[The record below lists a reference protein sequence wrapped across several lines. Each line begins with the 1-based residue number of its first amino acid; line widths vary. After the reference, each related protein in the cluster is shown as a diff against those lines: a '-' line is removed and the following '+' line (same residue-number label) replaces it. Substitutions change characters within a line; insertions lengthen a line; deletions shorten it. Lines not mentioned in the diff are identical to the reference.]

1 MDKIDQLKIHL
12 YNFEIGT
19 FYNCVRVPQLDQRKR
34 LSFQLQTSSG
44 LIFFSLFS
52 WTFTLTLMRS
62 GPFYRYLPLSKLF
75 EMASQEIRKY
85 TYVPVQLILVL

>member
-1 MDKIDQLKIHL
+1 M
-12 YNFEIGT
+12 YNFAIGA
-19 FYNCVRVPQLDQRKR
+19 FYNSMRVRQLDQTKM
-34 LSFQLQTSSG
+34 LSVQLQTPSG

-52 WTFTLTLMRS
+52 WTFILTLMRS

-75 EMASQEIRKY
+75 EMVSQEIRKY